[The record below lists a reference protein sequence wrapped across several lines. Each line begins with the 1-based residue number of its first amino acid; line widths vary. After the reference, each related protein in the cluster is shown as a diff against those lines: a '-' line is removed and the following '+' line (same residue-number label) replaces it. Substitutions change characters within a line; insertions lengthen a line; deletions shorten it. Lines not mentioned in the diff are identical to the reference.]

1 MSRLKELRM
10 RHLCRVVF
18 VAAALSV
25 LTGTAS
31 AATLTCSTATT
42 LDALANCI
50 KNQIPGNGSGEWVA
64 ATTTEQTAWRS
75 AVSQMLNGACNFT
88 LPAAIATAAQIRT
101 FTDTST
107 GKSYCL
113 LMEVLDANN
122 NGKVDRGWGAFMV
135 NPAATL
141 EISHQAPHPLA
152 DLTTENQSIG
162 VFGGTDS
169 RSWMMAGAHR
179 TASTGSNA
187 CQSSYGTSD
196 AAHNINNMFHAT
208 NLELM
213 TFYGAND
220 WQAIQWHG
228 MAADTCDPANAFL
241 SHGRTVN
248 PAAGDKNLAL
258 KNSMLASHPTWSIE
272 TPVSSCS
279 LNATDNVQGRAIN
292 GVPLASVCG
301 TAASSYNGRF
311 LHIEQDPGFR
321 TAADWIPSVN
331 EVWGAPQTP
340 PAAPSSLSATG
351 GNAQVSLSWNAA
363 AGADTYS
370 LHRSTVSGGP
380 YGTIASNLTNT
391 SHVDLTVTNGTTYYY
406 VVSGLNEAGEG
417 PDSNQASATP
427 QAPQVPPAPTG
438 VSASSP
444 SKKKITVTWNAVAGA
459 TSYTVKRGTT
469 SGGPYPTT
477 FTTTNTSLTNTGL
490 TSGVTYYYV
499 VSASNAQ
506 GQGPDSAQVS
516 AVAK

>member
-1 MSRLKELRM
+1 M
-10 RHLCRVVF
+10 RHAIRLTLVL
-18 VAAALSV
+18 AALLISAHS
-25 LTGTAS
+25 AS
-31 AATLTCSTATT
+31 AATLTCSSATT

-50 KNQIPGNGSGEWVA
+50 KNQIPANGSGEWVA

-75 AVSQMLNGACNFT
+75 AVGQMLSGACNFA

-135 NPAATL
+135 NANATL
-141 EISHQAPHPLA
+141 EINHSAPHPLA

-162 VFGGTDS
+162 VFGGTNS

-179 TASTGSNA
+179 TAASGSSS
-187 CQSSYGTSD
+187 CQSSYGASD
-196 AAHNINNMFHAT
+196 AAHNINNMFHAAT
-208 NLELM
+208 IELM
-213 TFYGAND
+213 AFYGSSN
-220 WQAIQWHG
+220 WQQIQWHG

-248 PAAGDKNLAL
+248 PSPGDKNVEL
-258 KNSMLASHPTWSIE
+258 KNNMTSKHPTWVLE

-279 LNATDNVQGRAIN
+279 LNATDNTQGRLIN
-292 GVPLASVCG
+292 GVPEASVCG

-321 TAADWIPSVN
+321 TPSDWIPSVN

-340 PAAPSSLSATG
+340 PSAPANLQATA
-351 GNAQVSLSWNAA
+351 GNAQVSLSWSAA
-363 AGADTYS
+363 SGADTYS
-370 LHRSTVSGGP
+370 VHRSTVSGGP
-380 YGTIASNLTNT
+380 YGTIASNLTST
-391 SHVDLTVTNGTTYYY
+391 SHVDTAVTNGTTYYY
-406 VVSGLNEAGEG
+406 VVSGFNEAGEG

-427 QAPQVPPAPTG
+427 NVPQLPPAPTG
-438 VSASSP
+438 VTAASNI
-444 SKKKITVTWNAVAGA
+444 KKKITVSWNAVAGA
-459 TSYTVKRGTT
+459 TSYTIKRSTTNGGPYANVGTT
-469 SGGPYPTT
+469 SSTT
-477 FTTTNTSLTNTGL
+477 FTNSGL
-490 TSGVTYYYV
+490 QSGTTYYYV

-506 GQGPDSAQVS
+506 GEGPNSAQVS
-516 AVAK
+516 AVAR